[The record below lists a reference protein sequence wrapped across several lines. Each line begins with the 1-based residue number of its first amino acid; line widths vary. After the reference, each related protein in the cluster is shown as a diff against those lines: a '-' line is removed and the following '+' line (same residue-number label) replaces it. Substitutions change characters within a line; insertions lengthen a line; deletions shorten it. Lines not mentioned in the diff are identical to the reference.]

1 MRAVVLKKHEKP
13 AIVTLDA
20 ARSGLTFWRWSHM
33 PNTHSTYNICDPYP
47 PVTEAAVSAAR
58 EVTGWALL

>member
-1 MRAVVLKKHEKP
+1 MKKHEKP

-33 PNTHSTYNICDPYP
+33 TNTHITYNICDTYTPL
-47 PVTEAAVSAAR
+47 TEAAVSAAR
-58 EVTGWALL
+58 EVT